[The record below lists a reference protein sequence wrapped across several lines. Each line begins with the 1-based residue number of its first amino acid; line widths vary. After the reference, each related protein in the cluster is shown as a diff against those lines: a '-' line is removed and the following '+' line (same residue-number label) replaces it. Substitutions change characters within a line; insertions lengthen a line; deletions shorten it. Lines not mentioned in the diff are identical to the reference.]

1 MRDPLFDAANAFAV
15 NAVGWAM
22 TMVTML
28 VCKMKPYQ
36 LIVAFVLSDCIYTV
50 HSVCVLVLITVPILC
65 V

>member
-1 MRDPLFDAANAFAV
+1 MRAPLFDTANAFPI

-22 TMVTML
+22 VMVTML
-28 VCKMKPYQ
+28 VCKMKAYQ
-36 LIVAFVLSDCIYTV
+36 LTVAFVLSDCTV